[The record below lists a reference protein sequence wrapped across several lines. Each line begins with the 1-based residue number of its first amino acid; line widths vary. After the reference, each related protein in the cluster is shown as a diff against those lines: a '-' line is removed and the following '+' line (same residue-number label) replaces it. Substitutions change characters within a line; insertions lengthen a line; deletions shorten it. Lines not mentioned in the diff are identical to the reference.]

1 MTTREIVPRGYLKNA
16 NGHLVPEDTIDA
28 YDIARD
34 ELVRELSEKAR
45 TMREALSEFKYAAMD
60 DIDAFVDLSA
70 ERYDVALGGQ
80 KGNLSLMS
88 FDGSLMIKVQVQ
100 DRLVFDERIHAA
112 KEIIDECIRR
122 WAADAGAEIKA
133 LVQHAFQTD
142 REGKLN
148 ISRILALTR
157 IDIKD
162 ERWEQGMKAIKDSL
176 STASTA
182 RYIRFYERDA
192 RGEYTRLDLDIAT
205 V

>member
-1 MTTREIVPRGYLKNA
+1 
-16 NGHLVPEDTIDA
+16 
-28 YDIARD
+28 
-34 ELVRELSEKAR
+34 
-45 TMREALSEFKYAAMD
+45 MD
-60 DIDAFVDLSA
+60 DIDAFIDMSD

-133 LVQHAFQTD
+133 LVQHPPQTS
-142 REGKLN
+142 RKGKLS

-157 IDIKD
+157 IDSKD
-162 ERWEQGMKAIKDSL
+162 
-176 STASTA
+176 
-182 RYIRFYERDA
+182 
-192 RGEYTRLDLDIAT
+192 
-205 V
+205 